1 MIMDGLFLVF
11 LVFTGFCIV
20 APVYLFYKLF
30 LEEHITEWLYD
41 RERVRQLR
49 WESGQVQGILNN
61 MSEEG
66 VLQKMTTVERVE
78 LHEMLAKEYPVWYSI
93 YGKEMPYIPRNR

>member
-1 MIMDGLFLVF
+1 MILDLFF
-11 LVFTGFCIV
+11 LVFTGFWIV
-20 APVYLFYKLF
+20 APIYLLYKLF
-30 LEEHITEWLYD
+30 LEEHIKEMIQD

-49 WESGQVQGILNN
+49 WEYGQVQGILNN

-78 LHEMLAKEYPVWYSI
+78 LHELLAKEYPVWYSI
-93 YGKEMPYIPRNR
+93 YGKEMTYIPRNR

>member
-1 MIMDGLFLVF
+1 MLELFLF
-11 LVFTGFCIV
+11 LSVSAACA
-20 APVYLFYKLF
+20 APLFLFYKISG
-30 LEEHITEWLYD
+30 LEELIKEWLYD

-49 WESGQVQGILNN
+49 WESEQVQGILNN

-78 LHEMLAKEYPVWYSI
+78 LHELLAKEYPVWYSI
-93 YGKEMPYIPRNR
+93 YGKEMTYIPRNV

>member
-1 MIMDGLFLVF
+1 MILDFVFVLGVSLPITVLLFF
-11 LVFTGFCIV
+11 L
-20 APVYLFYKLF
+20 YKVI
-30 LEEHITEWLYD
+30 LEEHITEWIKD

-49 WESGQVQGILNN
+49 WESEQVLGILDN

>member
-1 MIMDGLFLVF
+1 MILDLFLF
-11 LVFTGFCIV
+11 LMFISPV
-20 APVYLFYKLF
+20 ASLLF
-30 LEEHITEWLYD
+30 LLYKVSGLEELIKEWLYD

-49 WESGQVQGILNN
+49 WEYSQVQGILNN

-78 LHEMLAKEYPVWYSI
+78 LHELLAKEYPVWYSI
-93 YGKEMPYIPRNR
+93 YGKEMTYIPRNR

>member
-1 MIMDGLFLVF
+1 MIDLFL
-11 LVFTGFCIV
+11 LVFTGFWIV
-20 APVYLFYKLF
+20 APIYLFYKVF
-30 LEEHITEWLYD
+30 YIDEHIKEWIKD

-78 LHEMLAKEYPVWYSI
+78 LHEILAKEYPVWYDI
-93 YGKEMPYIPRNR
+93 YGREITYIPRN

>member
-1 MIMDGLFLVF
+1 MIDLLF
-11 LVFTGFCIV
+11 LVFTGFWIV

-30 LEEHITEWLYD
+30 LEENIKEILKD
-41 RERVRQLR
+41 RERIRQLR
-49 WESGQVQGILNN
+49 WESEQVQGILNS

-78 LHEMLAKEYPVWYSI
+78 LHELLAKEYPVWYSI
-93 YGKEMPYIPRNR
+93 YGKEMTYIPRNV

>member
-1 MIMDGLFLVF
+1 MILELFLF
-11 LVFTGFCIV
+11 VFTVFWFVPLI
-20 APVYLFYKLF
+20 YLFYKLF
-30 LEEHITEWLYD
+30 LEEHITEWIKD

-49 WESGQVQGILNN
+49 WEYSQVQGILNN

-78 LHEMLAKEYPVWYSI
+78 LHELLAKEYPVWYSI
-93 YGKEMPYIPRNR
+93 YGKEMTYIPRNI

>member
-1 MIMDGLFLVF
+1 MIFDLFLL
-11 LVFTGFCIV
+11 LVFISPIAASLF
-20 APVYLFYKLF
+20 LFYKVSG
-30 LEEHITEWLYD
+30 LEELIKEWRYD

-49 WESGQVQGILNN
+49 WESGQVQGILHN

-78 LHEMLAKEYPVWYSI
+78 LHELLAKEYPVWYSI

>member
-1 MIMDGLFLVF
+1 MILDLFLLLIF
-11 LVFTGFCIV
+11 ISPIAAGIF
-20 APVYLFYKLF
+20 LFYKVSG
-30 LEEHITEWLYD
+30 LEELIKEWRYD

-49 WESGQVQGILNN
+49 WEYSQVQGILNN

-78 LHEMLAKEYPVWYSI
+78 LHEILAKEYPVWYSI

>member
-1 MIMDGLFLVF
+1 MISDLFFLVLFLLPFYVF
-11 LVFTGFCIV
+11 FELLTISGLKELI
-20 APVYLFYKLF
+20 K
-30 LEEHITEWLYD
+30 EWRYD

-49 WESGQVQGILNN
+49 WEYGQVQGILNN

-78 LHEMLAKEYPVWYSI
+78 LHELLAKEYPVWYSI
-93 YGKEMPYIPRNR
+93 YGKEMPYIPRN

>member
-1 MIMDGLFLVF
+1 MILDLFLF
-11 LVFTGFCIV
+11 LMFFSPI
-20 APVYLFYKLF
+20 AALLFVLYKVSG
-30 LEEHITEWLYD
+30 LEELIKEWRYD

-49 WESGQVQGILNN
+49 WEYGQVQGILNN

-78 LHEMLAKEYPVWYSI
+78 LHELLAKEYPVWYSI
-93 YGKEMPYIPRNR
+93 YGKEMPYIPRN

>member
-1 MIMDGLFLVF
+1 MILDLFWFLMFTAPVVVPLFL
-11 LVFTGFCIV
+11 L
-20 APVYLFYKLF
+20 YKVV
-30 LEEHITEWLYD
+30 LEEHITEWMKD

-49 WESGQVQGILNN
+49 WEYGQVQGILHN

-78 LHEMLAKEYPVWYSI
+78 LHEILAKEYPV
-93 YGKEMPYIPRNR
+93 

>member
-1 MIMDGLFLVF
+1 MILDLFFLIFIGFWIVF
-11 LVFTGFCIV
+11 PI
-20 APVYLFYKLF
+20 YLFYKISG
-30 LEEHITEWLYD
+30 LEELIKEWRGD

-49 WESGQVQGILNN
+49 WEYGQVQGILNN

-78 LHEMLAKEYPVWYSI
+78 LHELLAKEYPVWYSI
-93 YGKEMPYIPRNR
+93 YGEEMTYIPRNI

>member
-1 MIMDGLFLVF
+1 MISDLFLF
-11 LVFTGFCIV
+11 LLFISPV
-20 APVYLFYKLF
+20 ASLLFLFYKISG
-30 LEEHITEWLYD
+30 LEELIKEIIKD

-66 VLQKMTTVERVE
+66 VLQKMTSIERVE
-78 LHEMLAKEYPVWYSI
+78 LHELLAKEYPVWYSI
-93 YGKEMPYIPRNR
+93 YGKEMNYIPRNV

>member
-1 MIMDGLFLVF
+1 MIMDLFF
-11 LVFTGFCIV
+11 LVFTGFWIV

-30 LEEHITEWLYD
+30 LKENIKEILED

-49 WESGQVQGILNN
+49 WESSQVQGILHN

-78 LHEMLAKEYPVWYSI
+78 LHELLAKEYPVWYSI
-93 YGKEMPYIPRNR
+93 YGKEMTYIPRNI

>member
-1 MIMDGLFLVF
+1 MIDLLFSVF
-11 LVFTGFCIV
+11 VIAVV
-20 APVYLFYKLF
+20 AVPIYLFYKLF
-30 LEEHITEWLYD
+30 LEETIKEWMKD

-49 WESGQVQGILNN
+49 WEYGQVQGILHN

-78 LHEMLAKEYPVWYSI
+78 LHELLAKEYPVWYSI
-93 YGKEMPYIPRNR
+93 YGKEMTYIPRNV

>member
-1 MIMDGLFLVF
+1 MLELFLF
-11 LVFTGFCIV
+11 LSVSAACA
-20 APVYLFYKLF
+20 APLFLFYKISG
-30 LEEHITEWLYD
+30 LEELIKEWLYD

-49 WESGQVQGILNN
+49 WESEQVQGILNN

-78 LHEMLAKEYPVWYSI
+78 LHELLAKEYPVWYDI
-93 YGKEMPYIPRNR
+93 YGKEMTYIPRNV

>member
-1 MIMDGLFLVF
+1 MLDLFFLVW
-11 LVFTGFCIV
+11 LGFWIF
-20 APVYLFYKLF
+20 APTYLLYRIILK
-30 LEEHITEWLYD
+30 EHITAWLYD

-49 WESGQVQGILNN
+49 WESEQVQGILHN

-78 LHEMLAKEYPVWYSI
+78 LHELLAKEYPVWYSI
-93 YGKEMPYIPRNR
+93 YGEEMPYIPRNI

>member
-1 MIMDGLFLVF
+1 MILSLFLF
-11 LVFTGFCIV
+11 LFFIV
-20 APVYLFYKLF
+20 ACVLPPFLLYKVV
-30 LEEHITEWLYD
+30 LEEHIKEWLYD

-49 WESGQVQGILNN
+49 WEYGQVQGILNN

-78 LHEMLAKEYPVWYSI
+78 LHELLAKEYPVWYSI
-93 YGKEMPYIPRNR
+93 YGKEMTYIPRNI

>member
-1 MIMDGLFLVF
+1 MMELILFALSIVWPVFMIYG
-11 LVFTGFCIV
+11 
-20 APVYLFYKLF
+20 AYKL
-30 LEEHITEWLYD
+30 LATHQLVQGLLKD
-41 RERVRQLR
+41 RQRKMQLK

-78 LHEMLAKEYPVWYSI
+78 LHEILAKEYPVWYSI
-93 YGKEMPYIPRNR
+93 YGKEMTYIPRNR

>member
-1 MIMDGLFLVF
+1 MILDLFLF
-11 LVFTGFCIV
+11 LMFFSPI
-20 APVYLFYKLF
+20 ASLLFVLYNAV
-30 LEEHITEWLYD
+30 LEEHITEWIKD

-49 WESGQVQGILNN
+49 WEYGQVQGILNN

-78 LHEMLAKEYPVWYSI
+78 LHELLAKEYPVWYDI
-93 YGKEMPYIPRNR
+93 YGREMTYIPRNI

>member
-1 MIMDGLFLVF
+1 MILDLFLFLVF
-11 LVFTGFCIV
+11 SLPIAVPLF
-20 APVYLFYKLF
+20 LFYKIV
-30 LEEHITEWLYD
+30 LEEHITEWIKD
-41 RERVRQLR
+41 RERIRQLR

-78 LHEMLAKEYPVWYSI
+78 LHELLAKEYPVWYSI
-93 YGKEMPYIPRNR
+93 YGKEMTYIPRNV

>member
-1 MIMDGLFLVF
+1 MILSVFAFLMSIVFVVMPLFL
-11 LVFTGFCIV
+11 L
-20 APVYLFYKLF
+20 YKVV
-30 LEEHITEWLYD
+30 LEPNIKEWLYD

-49 WESGQVQGILNN
+49 WESGQVQGILHN

-78 LHEMLAKEYPVWYSI
+78 LHELLAKEYPVWYDI
-93 YGKEMPYIPRNR
+93 YGREMTYIPRNR

>member
-1 MIMDGLFLVF
+1 MIWDLFLFF
-11 LVFTGFCIV
+11 LFTAPIV
-20 APVYLFYKLF
+20 APLFLLYKVV
-30 LEEHITEWLYD
+30 LEEHITEWIKD

-49 WESGQVQGILNN
+49 WEYGQVQGILNN

-78 LHEMLAKEYPVWYSI
+78 LHELLAKEYPVWYSI
-93 YGKEMPYIPRNR
+93 YGKEMTYIPRNR

>member
-1 MIMDGLFLVF
+1 MISDLFLF
-11 LVFTGFCIV
+11 LLFISPIAASLF
-20 APVYLFYKLF
+20 LFYKISG
-30 LEEHITEWLYD
+30 LEELIKEWRYD

-49 WESGQVQGILNN
+49 WESKQVQGILNN

-78 LHEMLAKEYPVWYSI
+78 LHELLAKEYPVWYSI
-93 YGKEMPYIPRNR
+93 YGKEMPYIPRNI

>member
-1 MIMDGLFLVF
+1 MIDLLFSVF
-11 LVFTGFCIV
+11 VIAVV
-20 APVYLFYKLF
+20 AVPMYLFYKVSG
-30 LEEHITEWLYD
+30 LEELIKEILED

-78 LHEMLAKEYPVWYSI
+78 LHEILAKEYPVWYSI
-93 YGKEMPYIPRNR
+93 YGKEMTYIPRNV